1 MKNNYHVANN
11 KTKPFCYY
19 LTNKEKLQKK
29 LQDYY
34 RKFQTMCQQQKWKY
48 VRRVQTIEK
57 RLYKNYY
64 HNKTLFH
71 YLIKVAEKLKIVPF
85 LGKFAK

>member
-34 RKFQTMCQQQKWKY
+34 RKFQTMC
-48 VRRVQTIEK
+48 
-57 RLYKNYY
+57 
-64 HNKTLFH
+64 
-71 YLIKVAEKLKIVPF
+71 
-85 LGKFAK
+85 